1 MAEGHDG
8 RDASMK
14 ALGLNWQIGSNYG
27 WGTYGME
34 LALHLLRRGGPMPV
48 LLQPAAELRADELRF
63 ARLQQVIRASAAV
76 LEGRGRIDPRARGN
90 GLVVAHALGN
100 NAEPAFAPNRIAVAA
115 EREVALTFIENTAC
129 SDWARRRF
137 ASFPLVVAGS
147 AWCRD
152 MLAAQGASDPTVCIQ
167 GIDPTVFHP
176 APRLGEFRNRFT
188 IFSGGKLEFRKG
200 QDIVLAACKAFR
212 SRHPETLLVSVW
224 GNAWTRSRG
233 LAQFRHSPHVSGP
246 PATSPERGIDWNGW
260 MTELDVGMNDITM
273 FGFFTHDRLPL
284 LMREA
289 DVALFPNR
297 AEGGTN
303 LVAMEAMACGVPTIL
318 SANTGH
324 LDIIA
329 DGACI
334 PLRDQRP
341 VAADEPGLGT
351 EGWGES
357 DIDEIVEAL
366 ERVWQDREAARA
378 IGAAGAA
385 HMARFAWAAQL
396 DRLLGLIEGLG

>member
-1 MAEGHDG
+1 
-8 RDASMK
+8 MK

-27 WGTYGME
+27 WGTYGIE
-34 LALHLLRRGGPMPV
+34 LALHLSRRGGPMPV
-48 LLQPAAELRADELRF
+48 LLQPASKFRFDELRHW
-63 ARLQQVIRASAAV
+63 RLQQVIHGSAAI
-76 LEGRGRIDPRARGN
+76 LEGRGGIDLRAPGN
-90 GLVVAHALGN
+90 ALVVAHALGN
-100 NAEPAFAPNRIAVAA
+100 NAEPAFAPNPVAVTA

-147 AWCRD
+147 TWCRD
-152 MLAAQGASDPTVCIQ
+152 MLAGQGAQNPVTCIQ
-167 GIDPTVFHP
+167 GIDPSVFHP
-176 APRLGEFRNRFT
+176 APRLGEFRDRFT

-212 SRHPETLLVSVW
+212 SRHPETLLLSVW
-224 GNAWTRSRG
+224 GDARTPSRG
-233 LAQFRHSPHVSGP
+233 LTQLRHSPHLAGP
-246 PATSPERGIDWNGW
+246 PPVSDERGLDWNAW
-260 MTELDVGMNDITM
+260 MSELGVGANDIMM
-273 FGFFTHDRLPL
+273 FGFFTHDWLSL

-324 LDIIA
+324 LDIIE

-334 PLRDQRP
+334 PLRRQRP
-341 VAADEPGLGT
+341 VVADEPGQGT

-357 DIDEIVEAL
+357 DVDEIVEAL
-366 ERVWQDREAARA
+366 ESVWRDRERARA

-385 HMARFAWAAQL
+385 SMARHTWQVQL
-396 DRLLGLIEGLG
+396 DRLLDLIDGVG

>member
-1 MAEGHDG
+1 
-8 RDASMK
+8 MK

-34 LALHLLRRGGPMPV
+34 LALHLFRRGGPRTV
-48 LLQPAAELRADELRF
+48 LLQGAADFRTDELQF
-63 ARLQQVIRASAAV
+63 ARLDYMVRSSAKAV
-76 LEGRGRIDPRARGN
+76 AGDRQWFDLYRPGN

-100 NAEPAFAPNRIAVAA
+100 NAEPAFAPNRVRVAA

-129 SDWARRRF
+129 SEAARRRF

-147 AWCRD
+147 DWCRD
-152 MLAAQGASDPTVCIQ
+152 MLAGLGAANPVSCIQ
-167 GIDPTVFHP
+167 GIDPSMFHP
-176 APRLGEFRNRFT
+176 APRRGDFRDRFV
-188 IFSGGKLEFRKG
+188 IFSGGKLEYRKG
-200 QDIVLAACKAFR
+200 QDIVLAAVRAFR
-212 SRHPETLLVSVW
+212 SRHPEALLVTVW
-224 GNAWTRSRG
+224 GNVWKQSRG
-233 LAQFRHSPHVSGP
+233 IAQFRHSPHVAGP
-246 PATSPERGIDWNGW
+246 PPVSPEKGIDWLSW
-260 MTELDVGMNDITM
+260 MRELGVALNDITM

-334 PLRDQRP
+334 PLRSQRP

-357 DIDEIVEAL
+357 DVDEIVEAL

-385 HMARFAWAAQL
+385 HMARFTWAAQL
-396 DRLLGLIEGLG
+396 DKLMGLIEGQA